1 MRKEPQSEA
10 TAKSKTEH
18 SFDARL
24 LNVAMKILTPLARLA
39 VSAGVRL
46 PQLEEILKRA
56 LLDAGRLELERAG
69 IRVNKSRLSVSTGVH
84 RKDVKRI
91 LDAAQENRPAPV
103 GAPSASSLLYTH
115 WSTASSLRQDGKP
128 MVLPYRVEHDAPSF
142 ESLARR
148 FTTDAHPR
156 TLLDEMLR
164 LGLVSLDSETDE
176 VTLNEKGFVPDK
188 DGDEILQ
195 LLGSNVGDHLNTAVS
210 NVLQINAPRLEQS
223 LFERNL
229 SHETASILERRSRE
243 LWHDYMAE
251 LVPLMEELGELDK
264 AHGRIADQRFRIGMY
279 AFWEEDQTSS
289 DKTATGIDR
298 ASHNGQRG
306 GQE

>member
-10 TAKSKTEH
+10 TARSKTEH

-24 LNVAMKILTPLARLA
+24 LNVAIKILTPLARLA

-91 LDAAQENRPAPV
+91 LDAAQADRPVPV

-115 WSTASSLRQDGKP
+115 WSAAPSLRQDGKP
-128 MVLPYRVEHDAPSF
+128 MVLPYRVENDAPSF
-142 ESLARR
+142 ESLARQ

-164 LGLVSLDSETDE
+164 LGLVSLDSDTDE

-188 DGDEILQ
+188 DGDEILE
-195 LLGSNVGDHLNTAVS
+195 LLGSNVGDHLSTAVA

-223 LFERNL
+223 LFERKV
-229 SHETASILERRSRE
+229 SPEAAAILERRSRE
-243 LWHDYMAE
+243 LWHGCMAE

-264 AHGRIADQRFRIGMY
+264 THGRTADQRIRIGMY
-279 AFWEEDQTSS
+279 AFWEEEQTSS
-289 DKTATGIDR
+289 DKTPPATDR
-298 ASHNGQRG
+298 AGHDGQRG